1 MHCEVFIFVFTFP
14 LSEVKPA
21 YNLEASLLT
30 IVFNVTVMKILNGHV
45 QYFHH
50 CLDCTYSIRAASVV
64 MRADDAVRPVEI
76 VAAVGD
82 GGIAPL
88 AEVCG
93 TAAGTHVIAPSTS
106 HVVDDGIYVDPEH
119 IQ

>member
-30 IVFNVTVMKILNGHV
+30 IVFNMAV

-119 IQ
+119 FQ